1 MRVARAFAL
10 ILSILSIAS
19 CKTRESAL
27 QADRP
32 SGSGY
37 VSGNPAHFQGPFTIE
52 GPWDLDPEA
61 IQRRYNGLQ
70 VSQFGSVGIMLAPG
84 VPVVQSGGLRPTFI
98 RELHYQVAPGRVG
111 IHPIPV
117 ADRKWDLLSTD
128 ADYPQPA
135 SLYWKDYPPRVA
147 TADGTEVRG
156 SELIDQQLRISYGF
170 NPTDKRTPIFALAAF
185 AHAENYN
192 LNFSDLASS
201 SAHKTENSMSH
212 LTAYLGDGITRN
224 APIDY
229 HEMRW
234 RLTQDDA
241 ILGYPANVYILK
253 AKAKGLDQETL
264 IRNIFIT
271 LRLLNELNDGPVFPP
286 NYHFDWVQT
295 INLEET
301 LAFYRGW
308 LDRSWKRNP
317 TDKVPYLDKLKNDE
331 YYNAYCAEHLTIVLN
346 VAFNLVQTEQGYI
359 DVWGPDEGKKLFNLA
374 KSRYEH
380 RERLVR
386 VGENFVTKELG
397 ANATSRFPS
406 LDYTKFVPLWR
417 LHGIQNPAGEKT
429 INRGLFFPLATTAD
443 LIAYFIEQYAAW
455 PDVGAALSSAAI
467 LGFLPEA
474 VKRTGIKMELYL
486 DFAGQMIVSTIK
498 HAASTQRFA
507 SSGDIEK
514 AYLTYLDQVF
524 NGVSNGQSP
533 QPGLRQ
539 LAAPLASQA
548 PGGAKFLDTLESQLK
563 AKETVDWIKAN
574 NGKDINTEAWPAF
587 RADIKQYRDLAR
599 DVGVAVP
606 EGTYNSVEDPET
618 GKVVKSKNVR
628 FYTQPSIVHL
638 MANGLHPYASDYV
651 EVKPVATV
659 FDARELRNGSGPFR
673 MLKVGE

>member
-1 MRVARAFAL
+1 M
-10 ILSILSIAS
+10 
-19 CKTRESAL
+19 
-27 QADRP
+27 
-32 SGSGY
+32 
-37 VSGNPAHFQGPFTIE
+37 
-52 GPWDLDPEA
+52 
-61 IQRRYNGLQ
+61 
-70 VSQFGSVGIMLAPG
+70 AP
-84 VPVVQSGGLRPTFI
+84 
-98 RELHYQVAPGRVG
+98 
-111 IHPIPV
+111 
-117 ADRKWDLLSTD
+117 
-128 ADYPQPA
+128 
-135 SLYWKDYPPRVA
+135 
-147 TADGTEVRG
+147 
-156 SELIDQQLRISYGF
+156 
-170 NPTDKRTPIFALAAF
+170 
-185 AHAENYN
+185 
-192 LNFSDLASS
+192 
-201 SAHKTENSMSH
+201 
-212 LTAYLGDGITRN
+212 
-224 APIDY
+224 
-229 HEMRW
+229 
-234 RLTQDDA
+234 
-241 ILGYPANVYILK
+241 
-253 AKAKGLDQETL
+253 
-264 IRNIFIT
+264 
-271 LRLLNELNDGPVFPP
+271 
-286 NYHFDWVQT
+286 
-295 INLEET
+295 
-301 LAFYRGW
+301 
-308 LDRSWKRNP
+308 
-317 TDKVPYLDKLKNDE
+317 
-331 YYNAYCAEHLTIVLN
+331 
-346 VAFNLVQTEQGYI
+346 
-359 DVWGPDEGKKLFNLA
+359 
-374 KSRYEH
+374 
-380 RERLVR
+380 
-386 VGENFVTKELG
+386 
-397 ANATSRFPS
+397 
-406 LDYTKFVPLWR
+406 
-417 LHGIQNPAGEKT
+417 
-429 INRGLFFPLATTAD
+429 TAD
-443 LIAYFIEQYAAW
+443 LIAYFIDQYAAW